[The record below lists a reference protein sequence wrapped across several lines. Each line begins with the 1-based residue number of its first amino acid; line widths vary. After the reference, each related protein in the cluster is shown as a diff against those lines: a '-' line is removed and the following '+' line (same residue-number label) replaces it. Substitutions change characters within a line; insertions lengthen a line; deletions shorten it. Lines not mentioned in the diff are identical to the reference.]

1 MGQVHWAAMAH
12 RVFNFSAG
20 PSTLPV
26 PVLQQAQAEM
36 LDYRGTG
43 MSVMEMSHR
52 SAPFEAILAEAQAD
66 LRTLLG
72 VPDGYRTLFLQGG
85 ASLQFAMVP
94 MAFLREGERAD
105 YVVTGAWGQK
115 AVESART
122 VGEACVAWD
131 GSEEH
136 FKFVP
141 TDVPTGTGAAYLH
154 TTSNETI
161 HGVQFQEDPLTDAP
175 LVCDMSSD
183 ILSRPIDVSRYALIY
198 AGAQKNMGPAGA
210 TLVIIADELLANH
223 KSNLPPML
231 DYRVHVKND
240 SMYNTPTT
248 WSIYLCGLVY
258 KHLLATG
265 GLEGAKTRN
274 EEKAALLYG
283 AIDASE
289 GFYRGHAD
297 PSARSRMNVVFT
309 LRDDALTNLF
319 VKEAE
324 AAGFDGLK
332 GHRSVGG
339 CRASVYN
346 AFPVEGCRELAGF
359 MEAFA
364 HRHG

>member
-1 MGQVHWAAMAH
+1 MAH

-20 PSTLPV
+20 PSTLPL

-36 LDYRGTG
+36 LDFRGTG

-52 SAPFEAILAEAQAD
+52 SAAFEHILAEAQAD
-66 LRTLLG
+66 LRSLLG
-72 VPDGYRTLFLQGG
+72 IPDGYRTLFLQGG
-85 ASLQFAMVP
+85 ASLQFAMIP
-94 MAFLREGERAD
+94 MAFLNPGERAD
-105 YVVTGAWGQK
+105 YVVSGAWGQK

-122 VGEACVAWD
+122 LGEACVAWD
-131 GSEEH
+131 GSEDNFRSTPSEI
-136 FKFVP
+136 P
-141 TDVPTGTGAAYLH
+141 AGNGAAYLH

-161 HGVQFQEDPLTDAP
+161 HGVQFPGDPAVEAP

-183 ILSRPIDVSRYALIY
+183 ILSRPVDIAKYALIY

-210 TLVIIADELLANH
+210 TLVVISDELLAKH

-231 DYRVHVKND
+231 DYRIHVKND

-248 WSIYLCGLVY
+248 WSIYICGLVY
-258 KHLLATG
+258 KFLLATG
-265 GLEGAKTRN
+265 GLEGAKARN
-274 EEKAALLYG
+274 EEKAELLYG

-289 GFYRGHAD
+289 GFYQGHAVVE
-297 PSARSRMNVVFT
+297 ARSNMNVVFT
-309 LRDDALTNLF
+309 LRDDSLTKTF

-339 CRASVYN
+339 CRASIYN

>member
-1 MGQVHWAAMAH
+1 MAH

-20 PSTLPV
+20 PSTLPL
-26 PVLQQAQAEM
+26 PVLEQAQAEM

-52 SAPFEAILAEAQAD
+52 SAPFEGILAEAQAD

-72 VPDGYRTLFLQGG
+72 IPEGYRTLFLQGG
-85 ASLQFAMVP
+85 ASLQFAMIP
-94 MAFLREGERAD
+94 MAFLPQGERAD

-122 VGEACVAWD
+122 LGEAHVLWD
-131 GSEEH
+131 GNEEG
-136 FKFVP
+136 FKYVP
-141 TDVPTGTGAAYLH
+141 NEIASDAAYVH

-161 HGVQFQEDPLTDAP
+161 HGVQFPTDPVTNAP

-183 ILSRPIDVSRYALIY
+183 ILSRPIDVSRYALLY

-210 TLVIIADELLANH
+210 TLVIVSDELLARH
-223 KSNLPPML
+223 KANLPPML

-248 WSIYLCGLVY
+248 WSIYICGLVY
-258 KHLLATG
+258 KQLLATG
-265 GLEGAKTRN
+265 GLEGAQARN
-274 EEKAALLYG
+274 EEKASLLYT
-283 AIDASE
+283 AIDNSE
-289 GFYRGHAD
+289 GFYKGHAAHD
-297 PSARSRMNVVFT
+297 SRSRMNVVFT
-309 LRDDALTNLF
+309 LRDDALTNSF

-324 AAGFDGLK
+324 AAGLDGLK

-339 CRASVYN
+339 CRASIYN
-346 AFPVEGCRELAGF
+346 AFPIEGCRELAGF

>member
-1 MGQVHWAAMAH
+1 MAH

-20 PSTLPV
+20 PSTLPLR
-26 PVLQQAQAEM
+26 VLEQAQAEM

-72 VPDGYRTLFLQGG
+72 IPDGYRTLFLQGG
-85 ASLQFAMVP
+85 ASLQFAMIP
-94 MAFLREGERAD
+94 MAFLPQGGHAD

-122 VGEACVAWD
+122 VGEANVVWD
-131 GSEEH
+131 GSADS
-136 FKFVP
+136 FRAVP
-141 TDVPTGTGAAYLH
+141 AEISSDAAYVH

-161 HGVQFQEDPLTDAP
+161 HGVQFSTDPETGVP

-198 AGAQKNMGPAGA
+198 AGAQKNMGPAGT
-210 TLVIIADELLANH
+210 TLVIVSDEFLATH
-223 KSNLPPML
+223 KPGLPPML

-265 GLEGAKTRN
+265 GLAGVQARN
-274 EEKAALLYG
+274 EEKASLLYRT
-283 AIDASE
+283 IDGSE
-289 GFYRGHAD
+289 GFYQGHAM
-297 PSARSRMNVVFT
+297 PGARSTMNVVFT
-309 LRDDALTNLF
+309 LRDDSLTKQF

-324 AAGFDGLK
+324 AAGLDGLK

-339 CRASVYN
+339 CRASIYN
-346 AFPVEGCRELAGF
+346 AFPIEGCQELAKF